1 MFFTNK
7 SVYTRLS
14 PVDGKNPFFT
24 TGNTHLPAHNVPVS
38 DFICDV
44 NNLPKSH
51 LVDSVDAMRA
61 TLDDFSMLP
70 PPREVSL
77 PPLNNNNVDCRSQD
91 NLVDS
96 LGICR
101 SPQGTVDCH
110 TVSQS
115 RLANCHTPPMNICHP
130 TSSLANCHTPPLANC
145 HTPVSI
151 LSHFDDSKPPD
162 HSFPNEPQY
171 ISL

>member
-1 MFFTNK
+1 M
-7 SVYTRLS
+7 
-14 PVDGKNPFFT
+14 GNPPHP
-24 TGNTHLPAHNVPVS
+24 GHNVPVS

-44 NNLPKSH
+44 TELPKSH
-51 LVDSVDAMRA
+51 LVESIDSMRVN
-61 TLDDFSMLP
+61 LDFSMLP
-70 PPREVSL
+70 HPPPEVSL
-77 PPLNNNNVDCRSQD
+77 PHLNNNIDCRSQD

-96 LGICR
+96 LVNCR
-101 SPQGTVDCH
+101 SPQDNVDH
-110 TVSQS
+110 LSVSQS
-115 RLANCHTPPMNICHP
+115 RLANCHTPPMGNCHP

-162 HSFPNEPQY
+162 HPFPSEPQY